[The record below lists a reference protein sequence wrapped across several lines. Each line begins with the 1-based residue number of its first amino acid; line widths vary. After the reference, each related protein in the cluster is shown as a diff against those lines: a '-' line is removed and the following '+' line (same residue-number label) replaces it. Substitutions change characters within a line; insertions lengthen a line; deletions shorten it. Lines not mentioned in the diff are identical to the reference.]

1 MPYVAKANSLAISGV
16 FLPVQVLEQNAFIA
30 VGVEGIALRVL
41 DAELLTRV
49 VGGRFCGREG
59 VEGAIGVAAGALGL
73 DPRACT
79 HAM

>member
-1 MPYVAKANSLAISGV
+1 MP
-16 FLPVQVLEQNAFIA
+16 LPVQVLEQNAFIA

-41 DAELLTRV
+41 DAELLTCV
-49 VGGRFCGREG
+49 GGGRFCGRKG

-73 DPRACT
+73 DPRTCT

>member
-1 MPYVAKANSLAISGV
+1 M
-16 FLPVQVLEQNAFIA
+16 LEQNAFVA

-41 DAELLTRV
+41 GAKLLTGV

-59 VEGAIGVAAGALGL
+59 VEGAIAVAAGALCL

-79 HAM
+79 HAMQ